1 MKVNWGKKEMG
12 KCIAE
17 LATGST
23 FLAKRKGLNGITLYM
38 VLGKNSDIFLERYE
52 RKIMAVN
59 LSSGQ
64 IRAFPEDAKVQAV
77 EAEVNLSNFI
87 LKNPLTN

>member
-12 KCIAE
+12 KYIVE

-23 FLAKRKGLNGITLYM
+23 FIAKRKGLNSVALYM
-38 VLGKNSDIFLERYE
+38 VLGKNSDIFLEKYE

-64 IRAFPEDAKVQAV
+64 IRVFSEDEKVQTV
-77 EAEVNLSNFI
+77 EAEVNL
-87 LKNPLTN
+87 LK

>member
-1 MKVNWGKKEMG
+1 MKVNWGKKEME

-17 LATGST
+17 LVIGST
-23 FLAKRKGLNGITLYM
+23 FLAKKKGLNGMALYM
-38 VLGKNSDIFLERYE
+38 VLGKNSDIFLEKYE

-64 IRAFPEDAKVQAV
+64 IRVFPEDEKVQTV
-77 EAEVNLSNFI
+77 EAEVNLS
-87 LKNPLTN
+87 K

>member
-1 MKVNWGKKEMG
+1 MKINWGKKEMG

-17 LATGST
+17 LVIGST
-23 FLAKRKGLNGITLYM
+23 FLAKKKGLNGMALYM
-38 VLGKNSDIFLERYE
+38 VLGKNSDIFLEKYD

-64 IRAFPEDAKVQAV
+64 IRVFPEDEKVQTV
-77 EAEVNLSNFI
+77 EAEVNL
-87 LKNPLTN
+87 LK

>member
-1 MKVNWGKKEMG
+1 MKINWGKKEMV

-17 LATGST
+17 LAIGST
-23 FLAKRKGLNGITLYM
+23 FLAKRIGLNDITLFM
-38 VLGKNSDIFLERYE
+38 VLGKNSNIFLERYE

-64 IRAFPEDAKVQAV
+64 IKAFPEDAKVQIV
-77 EAEVNLSNFI
+77 EAEVNL
-87 LKNPLTN
+87 LK

>member
-1 MKVNWGKKEMG
+1 MKVNWGKKETG
-12 KCIAE
+12 KCIVE

-23 FLAKRKGLNGITLYM
+23 FLAKRKGLNDIALYM

-64 IRAFPEDAKVQAV
+64 IRAFPEDTKVQTI

-87 LKNPLTN
+87 LNNLLTN

>member
-1 MKVNWGKKEMG
+1 MKVNWSKKEMG

-23 FLAKRKGLNGITLYM
+23 FLAKKKGLNGMALYM
-38 VLGKNSDIFLERYE
+38 VLGKNSDIFLEKYE
-52 RKIMAVN
+52 RNIMAVN

-64 IRAFPEDAKVQAV
+64 IRAFPEDAKVEPV

-87 LKNPLTN
+87 

>member
-1 MKVNWGKKEMG
+1 MKINWGKKETG
-12 KCIAE
+12 KFIIE
-17 LATGST
+17 LAIGST
-23 FLAKRKGLNGITLYM
+23 FLAKKKGLNGMALYM

-64 IRAFPEDAKVQAV
+64 IRVFPEDEKVQIV
-77 EAEVNLSNFI
+77 EAEVNL
-87 LKNPLTN
+87 LK

>member
-1 MKVNWGKKEMG
+1 MKINWGKKEME
-12 KCIAE
+12 KCIVE

-23 FLAKRKGLNGITLYM
+23 FLAKRKGLNGMALYM
-38 VLGKNSDIFLERYE
+38 VLDKNSDIFLEKYE

-64 IRAFPEDAKVQAV
+64 IRAFPEDAKVQTV
-77 EAEVNLSNFI
+77 EAEVI
-87 LKNPLTN
+87 LPK

>member
-1 MKVNWGKKEMG
+1 MKVNWSNKEIG

-38 VLGKNSDIFLERYE
+38 VLGKNSDIFLEKYE

-64 IRAFPEDAKVQAV
+64 IRAFPEDAKVEPV
-77 EAEVNLSNFI
+77 DAEVIFP
-87 LKNPLTN
+87 K